1 MKFSARPAQAVTI
14 QRMLDETYQLIALR
28 MGAGKT
34 VATLTAVQ
42 RLGLKT
48 LVVAPKR
55 VAELVW
61 HTEAS
66 KWDHLSGLRVSKVLG
81 PIAARLDRL
90 T

>member
-1 MKFSARPAQAVTI
+1 MKYLARSAQAVTT
-14 QRMLDETYQLIALR
+14 QRMLEEPYQLIALR

-34 VATLTAVQ
+34 VATLTAVEQ
-42 RLGLKT
+42 MGMKT

-61 HTEAS
+61 HTEAG
-66 KWDHLSGLRVSKVLG
+66 KWDHH
-81 PIAARLDRL
+81 P